1 MLIRIDVTFTLII
14 DLSFHWPASYLS
26 EHLYCKFAPWFHDH
40 VEMHLAE
47 ILIFFRTFINII
59 IIISCNNFRNL
70 NSTQLNSSI
79 FFFFR
84 FSFIF
89 NLAAT
94 HFDDLWT
101 IFGRSLAD
109 LLWQQVKN
117 LSRLLRSGVYYYNNG
132 WLRCSPVADCCTIR
146 ARG

>member
-1 MLIRIDVTFTLII
+1 MNFIVNIIIVFIMLIRIDVTFTLII
-14 DLSFHWPASYLS
+14 DLSFHWPVSYLS
-26 EHLYCKFAPWFHDH
+26 EHLYCKFGPLFHDH

-70 NSTQLNSSI
+70 NSTQLNSSL

-101 IFGRSLAD
+101 IFGRSSLATSEKSVSSPSKWS
-109 LLWQQVKN
+109 LL
-117 LSRLLRSGVYYYNNG
+117 L
-132 WLRCSPVADCCTIR
+132 
-146 ARG
+146 